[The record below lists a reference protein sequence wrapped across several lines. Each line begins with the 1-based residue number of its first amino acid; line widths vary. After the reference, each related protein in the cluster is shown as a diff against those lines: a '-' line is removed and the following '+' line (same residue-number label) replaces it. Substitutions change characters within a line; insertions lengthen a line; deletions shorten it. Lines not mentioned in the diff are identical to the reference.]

1 MRKAIFVK
9 FIQIILAVLALSSAI
24 FYIAGSSA
32 LLKNSRKD
40 MLYTLRA
47 IDSVLDY
54 EGDLKKEAG
63 RLEKTWNQSHG
74 RFTIISRSGTVAAD
88 TGEVSAY
95 SMDNHLSRQEVKDAI
110 EKGEGYSRRY
120 SDTLKEN
127 MLYAAISS
135 EHSDYILRMAVPFTG
150 MKEYVVLLLPAV
162 WLSFLVAILYSAFSA
177 DSFSR
182 TITRPLQEISEEMLK
197 VNGDYTDLSFET
209 YQYPEINIIA
219 ETTTRMSRNVK
230 EYLNQIELE
239 KQIRQEFFSNA
250 SHELKT
256 PITSILGYAEL
267 LENKIVQN
275 EDQKMDFIR
284 RMKKEAVN
292 MTSLIN
298 DILMISRLETKEAE
312 VLKGDVRLSIVL
324 EDVMDSLKPLA
335 ASHEVLIH
343 VDSKPLC
350 IYANSQQIK
359 ELLGNLI
366 SNAVKYNKPGG
377 EVWVTVAEENGEMLI
392 KVRDNGVGIPEE
404 DLGRIFER
412 FYRVDKGR
420 SKKQG
425 GTGLG
430 LSIVK
435 HIVNFYHGTISV
447 QSKLHAG
454 TEFTVRLP
462 LKE

>member
-24 FYIAGSSA
+24 FYIASSSA

-63 RLEKTWNQSHG
+63 RLEKTLSQSHG
-74 RFTIISRSGTVAAD
+74 RFTVISREGEVLAD
-88 TGEVSAY
+88 TGEVLAY
-95 SMDNHLSRQEVKDAI
+95 SMDNHLSRQEVKDAM

-127 MLYAAISS
+127 MLYAAIPS
-135 EHSDYILRMAVPFTG
+135 EHSGYILRMAVPFTG
-150 MKEYVVLLLPAV
+150 MKEYLVLLLPAV

-182 TITRPLQEISEEMLK
+182 SITRPLQEISEEMLK

-230 EYLNQIELE
+230 DYLSQIELE

-267 LENKIVQN
+267 LENQIIQN

-292 MTSLIN
+292 MTNLIN

-343 VDSKPLC
+343 VDLKPLC
-350 IYANSQQIK
+350 IYANSQQMK

-377 EVWVTVAEENGEMLI
+377 EVWVTVTEEGRDMVI
-392 KVRDNGVGIPEE
+392 KVRDNGMGIPQE
-404 DLGRIFER
+404 DLSRIFER

-447 QSKLHAG
+447 QSELHAG

-462 LKE
+462 LKV